1 MTLSEQIENAMS
13 DAISCLEGCL
23 RCSIQESET
32 HRVIIIEGW
41 NDGEITRRAI
51 AHYLVGLQ
59 ASAIDCILHIRASLD
74 NTPED
79 RLEIYQSV
87 IRVLGDNNQISRKKR
102 NTDRN
107 PWIAEGIW
115 HFCMVI
121 AARRFELHPNGRI
134 IALDHAHVIA
144 KDHGLDVS
152 AIYENENSFGLSIIE
167 AKTYIDN
174 PNGAINDAVTF
185 FKEVDGGKHSARIRQ
200 TVQVMRSALPP
211 DQQPK
216 ITNSFWKRERTYIPN
231 PHYAGEIDIDW
242 TNSRPSFRELKPKP
256 NLFDRMNVIIMPN
269 GISDID
275 NFFDQISDE
284 MRNFAGSL
292 Q

>member
-1 MTLSEQIENAMS
+1 MTLSEQIEKAMA

-23 RCSIQESET
+23 RSSIQESKT

-41 NDGEITRRAI
+41 NDGKITRRAI

-59 ASAIDCILHIRASLD
+59 ASAIDYILHIRANLD

-79 RLEIYQSV
+79 RIEILQSV
-87 IRVLGDNNQISRKKR
+87 ISVLGENNQITTKKR
-102 NTDRN
+102 NTERN

-115 HFCMVI
+115 HLCMVI
-121 AARRFELHPNGRI
+121 ATRRFDLHPNGRI

-144 KDHGLDVS
+144 KDHGLDVF
-152 AIYENENSFGLSIIE
+152 AIYENVNSFGLSIIE
-167 AKTYIDN
+167 VKTYINN

-185 FKEVDGGKHSARIRQ
+185 FKEVDMGKHAVRIRQ
-200 TVQVMRSALPP
+200 TVQAMRSALPL
-211 DQQPK
+211 DQQSK

-231 PHYAGEIDIDW
+231 PHYAGENSIDW
-242 TNSRPSFRELKPKP
+242 KKSRPSFRKLKPKL
-256 NLFDRMNVIIMPN
+256 NLFDPMNVIIMPN
-269 GISDID
+269 GILEID